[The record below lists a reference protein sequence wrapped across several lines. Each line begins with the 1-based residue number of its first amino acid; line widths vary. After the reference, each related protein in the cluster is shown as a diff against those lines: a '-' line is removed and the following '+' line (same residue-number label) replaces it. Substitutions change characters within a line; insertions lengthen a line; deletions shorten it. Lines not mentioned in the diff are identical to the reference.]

1 MQHKP
6 QVLAAFPPFALE
18 RLEKMLAGR
27 VELLPATAMQPA
39 MQTLERDLKISLV
52 ICGVH
57 FDGSRMYDLLRYVR
71 TRHPRLPFL
80 CCRILNSELPQISGE
95 SITLAAQS
103 LGAAGYADLPALEGQ
118 FGEEEAEARFRS
130 MVLEQLPLRRVGNG
144 G

>member
-1 MQHKP
+1 
-6 QVLAAFPPFALE
+6 
-18 RLEKMLAGR
+18 MLAGR
-27 VELLPATAMQPA
+27 VELVSATAMQPA
-39 MQTLERDLKISLV
+39 LQALERDPSISLV

-80 CCRILNSELPQISGE
+80 CCRILSSEIPQISRE
-95 SITLAAQS
+95 AITLAARS
-103 LGAAGYADLPALEGQ
+103 LGAAGFADLPALTDQ
-118 FGEEEAEARFRS
+118 LGEEQAEARFRS